1 MRGLRMKW
9 GRGDPTATTAAAAV
23 AALHTMDGHCSSEKV
38 GPPSTRRAAAEGRG
52 YSNKKGAPSLP
63 CNLCNTAMLMPTY
76 PSLQISLRFT
86 WLFFDTKIS

>member
-9 GRGDPTATTAAAAV
+9 GRGDPTAATAV

-63 CNLCNTAMLMPTY
+63 SLQSLQHCYAHANLS
-76 PSLQISLRFT
+76 SLQILFRFK
-86 WLFFDTKIS
+86 WLFFNTKIS

>member
-9 GRGDPTATTAAAAV
+9 GRGDPTAATAAVAV

-52 YSNKKGAPSLP
+52 YNKKGAPSLP
-63 CNLCNTAMLMPTY
+63 CNLCNTAMLVP
-76 PSLQISLRFT
+76 PCRFT

>member
-9 GRGDPTATTAAAAV
+9 GRGDPTAANAAV

-38 GPPSTRRAAAEGRG
+38 GPPSTWRAAAEGRG
-52 YSNKKGAPSLP
+52 YNKKRAPSLP
-63 CNLCNTAMLMPTY
+63 CNLCNTAMLVP
-76 PSLQISLRFT
+76 PCRFT

>member
-9 GRGDPTATTAAAAV
+9 GGDPTANTAAV

-52 YSNKKGAPSLP
+52 YNKKGAPSLP
-63 CNLCNTAMLMPTY
+63 CNLCNTTLLVLTC
-76 PSLQISLRFT
+76 PSLQI
-86 WLFFDTKIS
+86 LF